1 VGPSYPNSPQ
11 FLSGEGPPRAG
22 TEMALVVALPCESG
36 TTLVLLPSVTF
47 GRNSA
52 RVEGIPPASSLLPSP
67 EYGVFFNY
75 LP

>member
-1 VGPSYPNSPQ
+1 
-11 FLSGEGPPRAG
+11 
-22 TEMALVVALPCESG
+22 MALVVALPCESG